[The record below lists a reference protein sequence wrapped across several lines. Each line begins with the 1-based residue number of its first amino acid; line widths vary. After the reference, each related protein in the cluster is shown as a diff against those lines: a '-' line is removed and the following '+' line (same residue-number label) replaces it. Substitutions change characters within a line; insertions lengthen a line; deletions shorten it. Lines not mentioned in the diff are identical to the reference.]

1 MLEVPMHIS
10 ECMTTDVRVVSP
22 QDSIQSAAWIMGEI
36 DAGILPVSQDNK
48 LVGLIT
54 DRDITV
60 RAVANGLGFET
71 PVEEVMTRE
80 VKYCFQDEE
89 IDEVLDNMGHIQLRR
104 LPVVDRDKRL
114 VGIISLSD
122 LALDDS
128 NHAGEAL
135 TDITR
140 PSSLHSQHV

>member
-1 MLEVPMHIS
+1 MFIS

-22 QDSIQSAAWIMGEI
+22 KDSIQSAAWIMGEI
-36 DAGILPVSQDNK
+36 GAGILPVSEGER

-60 RAVANGLGFET
+60 RAVANGRGFET
-71 PVEEVMTRE
+71 PVEEVMTQE
-80 VKYCFQDEE
+80 VRYCFFDEE
-89 IDEVLDNMGHIQLRR
+89 IEDVLENMADIQLRR
-104 LPVVDRDKRL
+104 LPVLDRDKRL
-114 VGIISLSD
+114 VGIVSLSD
-122 LALDDS
+122 IAIDDS
-128 NHAGEAL
+128 RHAGEAL

>member
-1 MLEVPMHIS
+1 MFIS

-36 DAGILPVSQDNK
+36 DAGILPVSQDNR

-54 DRDITV
+54 DRDIAI
-60 RAVANGLGFET
+60 RAVANGRGFDT
-71 PVEEVMTRE
+71 PVEDVMTQE
-80 VKYCFQDEE
+80 VKYCFFDEE
-89 IDEVLDNMGHIQLRR
+89 IEDVLDNMANIQLRR

-114 VGIISLSD
+114 VGIVSLSD
-122 LALDDS
+122 IAIDDS
-128 NHAGEAL
+128 RHAGEAL